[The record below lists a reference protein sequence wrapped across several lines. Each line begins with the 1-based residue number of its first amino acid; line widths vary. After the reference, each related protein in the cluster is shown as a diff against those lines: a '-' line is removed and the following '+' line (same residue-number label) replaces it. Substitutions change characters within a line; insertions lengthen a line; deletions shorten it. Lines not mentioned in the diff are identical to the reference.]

1 MNIAYKM
8 IVAGMAAFWVSCSND
23 SSVDQG
29 VGGATTEPNTSP
41 VAELNEEQKVLLAK
55 SFYTLLDSSGYDSLK
70 ALPDSGLD
78 EIDYKYFRSRPFGI
92 TNDQVFSYPSRDG
105 RKICDVVSFTRESQ
119 VERKGV
125 LRAMSYDVYDH
136 TCHGVYGRASSELYR
151 DSIYCAMDYTSNHVD
166 ETMVTSKIVDVDGV
180 PVVMNT
186 VSGDYWGY
194 GVSCTEFL
202 NQFKQSCIESNGL
215 FKLFGD
221 ACSWNILQM
230 ACASFVPEG
239 KSPDDVLN
247 SYTEEYKAQ
256 CHEDSLN
263 YVPYDDENY
272 VAPHLDSLAIDSL
285 KSLYFLQVD
294 WRQNLKRTLLAYRW
308 QFSMSKA
315 TYVENVAAD
324 TIGISGDDVVEMDGS
339 AYHFVEFGVPE
350 YIDFDIMAYN
360 TLPSGQIAD
369 AYRKE
374 GVYVLPDSL
383 VAEFFPQTVGVPAGM
398 DWLKWKSNVF
408 YIIVIKDVGVKGHI
422 LTNITVDEIQVTD
435 LVRSGQSCPEDTSV
449 NYSMFLLSDSPEWG
463 IVGRPIVKTTYVSEN
478 WNCDKPESL
487 ERIDPYGEW
496 TYVGKEEFDYEL
508 YLWDWLDSRY
518 GRL

>member
-1 MNIAYKM
+1 M
-8 IVAGMAAFWVSCSND
+8 IVAGMAAFWMSCSND
-23 SSVDQG
+23 SSGDQSIA
-29 VGGATTEPNTSP
+29 GAITEPSTSP
-41 VAELNEEQKVLLAK
+41 IAQLTEEQKAVLAR
-55 SFYTLLDSSGYDSLK
+55 SFYTLLDSTAYDSSM
-70 ALPDSGLD
+70 ALSDSGLD
-78 EIDYKYFRSRPFGI
+78 EIDGKYFRLRPFGI
-92 TNDQVFSYPSRDG
+92 TNDQIFSYPSMDG
-105 RKICDVVSFTRESQ
+105 RKLCDVVSFTREYY
-119 VERKGV
+119 EDRKGV
-125 LRAMSYDVYDH
+125 LRAMSYDEYDH
-136 TCHGVYGRASSELYR
+136 KCHGVYGIASSELYR
-151 DSIYCAMDYTSNHVD
+151 DSIYCATDYVSSHVN
-166 ETMVTSKIVDVDGV
+166 ETMVTSKIVDVDSI

-186 VSGDYWGY
+186 VSGYFWGY

-202 NQFKQSCIESNGL
+202 NQFKQSCNESRGL

-221 ACSWNILQM
+221 ACSGDILQM

-247 SYTEEYKAQ
+247 SYIEEYKGQ
-256 CHEDSLN
+256 CLEDSLK
-263 YVPYDDENY
+263 YAPYDDENY
-272 VAPHLDSLAIDSL
+272 VAPQLDSLAIDSL
-285 KSLYFLQVD
+285 KSLYSLQRE

-315 TYVENVAAD
+315 TYVEDVATDAID
-324 TIGISGDDVVEMDGS
+324 ISGEDMVEMDGS
-339 AYHFVEFGVPE
+339 AYHFEEFGVPE
-350 YIDFDIMAYN
+350 YTDFDIMAYN

-369 AYRKE
+369 AYRQE

-435 LVRSGQSCPEDTSV
+435 IVRSGKSCSEDTSV
-449 NYSMFLLSDSPEWG
+449 NYSMFLLSDSPEWKV
-463 IVGRPIVKTTYVSEN
+463 VGRPIVKTTYESEN

-487 ERIDPYGEW
+487 ERIEPYGEW
-496 TYVGKEEFDYEL
+496 TYVGKEEFDYES

-518 GRL
+518 GSL